1 MLTFLWLFIFFST
14 LETSFIVHVDYRN
27 KMWPYY
33 GIVPY
38 SAQQWDS
45 NINMKWPVYLA
56 HFVRVALMLK
66 IIYLT
71 QKAYFSPQMQYLKF
85 LFIIN
90 RVSHENIPG
99 LLQESQITCASEE
112 FWENS
117 AEKVYFLSCNKRNKA
132 LFPAFFIYFL

>member
-1 MLTFLWLFIFFST
+1 
-14 LETSFIVHVDYRN
+14 
-27 KMWPYY
+27 
-33 GIVPY
+33 
-38 SAQQWDS
+38 
-45 NINMKWPVYLA
+45 
-56 HFVRVALMLK
+56 MLK

-132 LFPAFFIYFL
+132 LFPAFFIYFYNCNTLKEVSLVVNVYKTGMYVIISIGICQDNSVEEVCDIWNRSS